1 MKNPLESLQT
11 TVVLGVVMTVIMV
24 VVALAIGS

>member
-11 TVVLGVVMTVIMV
+11 TVVMGFVLTAIMV
-24 VVALAIGS
+24 LVVNAIR